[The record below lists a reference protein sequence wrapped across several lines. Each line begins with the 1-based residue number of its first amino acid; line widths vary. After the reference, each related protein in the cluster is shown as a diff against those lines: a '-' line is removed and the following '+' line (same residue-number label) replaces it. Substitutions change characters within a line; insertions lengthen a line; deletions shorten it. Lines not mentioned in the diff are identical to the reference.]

1 MIELMC
7 FVKNAFTKNNY
18 NFDNFSISFLGCIWY
33 AGIKNENEY
42 FVYISIHFLI

>member
-18 NFDNFSISFLGCIWY
+18 NFDNFSVSFLGFVWY

-42 FVYISIHFLI
+42 FVCIPIPS